1 MGLVALDGLPLNVF
15 TFLPFVPGASLARD
29 IVLDQSLFRFDHL
42 LIVIANSLVYLVG
55 GIVVFRMFEKQAKK
69 RNLIGQY

>member
-1 MGLVALDGLPLNVF
+1 
-15 TFLPFVPGASLARD
+15 
-29 IVLDQSLFRFDHL
+29 